1 MSSITHNPVLPFKW
15 EFRRDYVLGLG
26 LRMSAGELPPP
37 LGPRKTE
44 VETFFLSE
52 AIRSYCSFN
61 FNIAK
66 IV

>member
-1 MSSITHNPVLPFKW
+1 MSV
-15 EFRRDYVLGLG
+15 
-26 LRMSAGELPPP
+26 GELLPP
-37 LGPRKTE
+37 LGSRKTE

>member
-1 MSSITHNPVLPFKW
+1 MSTITHSPVLPFKW
-15 EFRRDYVLGLG
+15 EFLRDYVLGLG
-26 LRMSAGELPPP
+26 VKMSVGELLPP
-37 LGPRKTE
+37 LGSRKTE